1 MDPNFGVAY
10 AVLVQ
15 TYLAKGMY
23 SEAAPVLEKYSALSQ
38 GSADSLAL
46 LGYSQARRGEKS
58 LALRTIEELKANSKT
73 SFVPAFYFAL
83 VYAALEDKDQAFMW
97 LEKGCDERFARFAYL
112 KVEALW
118 DPLRSDERFNGLVRR
133 VGIPQ

>member
-1 MDPNFGVAY
+1 V
-10 AVLVQ
+10 
-15 TYLAKGMY
+15 K
-23 SEAAPVLEKYSALSQ
+23 
-38 GSADSLAL
+38 
-46 LGYSQARRGEKS
+46 KS
-58 LALRTIEELKANSKT
+58 LSLRTIEELKANSKT

-112 KVEALW
+112 KLEALW
-118 DPLRSDERFNGLVRR
+118 DPLRSDERFNDLVRR